1 MISAVG
7 CFVLSYFRFIP
18 NLSQTAYFKKFT
30 VFQALTGF
38 AAYTWYFYEIN
49 KIGKTIP
56 KSELEIKKL

>member
-7 CFVLSYFRFIP
+7 CFALSYLRFIP
-18 NLSQTAYFKKFT
+18 NLSQRAYFKKFT

-38 AAYTWYFYEIN
+38 VAYSWYFYEID

-56 KSELEIKKL
+56 K